1 MKIIASE
8 FTQEQ
13 AEAFIKE
20 IGKKSAADL
29 FDSYLRGECTQGELR
44 GWLMFIDQ
52 QRGLSNPKTK
62 TEDRCTCGQHDS
74 DTLAWYGDMCPKHGK
89 RKDIY

>member
-1 MKIIASE
+1 MIIASE

-13 AEAFIKE
+13 SEAFLKE

-52 QRGLSNPKTK
+52 MRGFKPD
-62 TEDRCTCGQHDS
+62 ERCTCGSNDS

-89 RKDIY
+89 RKDV